1 MQFSD
6 RVTGICLALLGALA
20 LYGGSLQPGVPGQD
34 VGPSVFPMV
43 IGAGL
48 LACGV
53 LVAFGVGR
61 SFEEAVTL
69 IPAAPGQEPARP
81 PAFGELRAFLPPP
94 PGTVD
99 AGSDDAALTPA
110 ERDVLRLVARGLD
123 NRTIAERLGKS
134 EKTVRNQVSSIFDK
148 LGVKSRAEAIVHVR
162 DRAGDD

>member
-81 PAFGELRAFLPPP
+81 PAFGELRAFLPPALLVFYAVAAGTLGFLITGALMVLAASVTLGARPRLALPLAVLAPLAVHAIFYKLLRVPLPEGLLAP
-94 PGTVD
+94 PW
-99 AGSDDAALTPA
+99 
-110 ERDVLRLVARGLD
+110 
-123 NRTIAERLGKS
+123 
-134 EKTVRNQVSSIFDK
+134 
-148 LGVKSRAEAIVHVR
+148 
-162 DRAGDD
+162 